1 VAPVVQRPTLFSVA
15 TRSPTAL
22 ADLGTN
28 YEFMV
33 ITVTDELSTSN
44 VINTARVQQ
53 QLVTAPSAP
62 STVSAQP
69 VDRDMFIAW
78 GSSVFDGGA
87 NIIDYTVF
95 VNGVQV
101 AVTPVASS
109 TIFANWQYST
119 TYTVEVKARNEIG
132 FSAAKTFVLT
142 TPEDPTPPVVA
153 VTVSNE
159 IAEVVMRLPSMT
171 TFVPKIVQPGAVVMV
186 TGEKLDRIK
195 SIKIGSV
202 TVEFVLYGPNRLAFK
217 VPMNT
222 VAGVYSVEHFS
233 DFGRVVVQDALTVA
247 GSTVNEE
254 LPVTEPNKTESPVVD
269 PDDIDGDGRPTNND
283 DDIDG
288 DGTVNGE
295 DSDIDGDTID
305 NGRDPNTVVPND
317 PSEALPE
324 SGENTG
330 NEDSTDS
337 ETANPGNG
345 GGLIETNPLAAW
357 IIILII
363 GLAAAIGAGPAMAG
377 ARRKKREEELE
388 LK

>member
-1 VAPVVQRPTLFSVA
+1 
-15 TRSPTAL
+15 
-22 ADLGTN
+22 
-28 YEFMV
+28 
-33 ITVTDELSTSN
+33 
-44 VINTARVQQ
+44 
-53 QLVTAPSAP
+53 
-62 STVSAQP
+62 
-69 VDRDMFIAW
+69 
-78 GSSVFDGGA
+78 
-87 NIIDYTVF
+87 
-95 VNGVQV
+95 
-101 AVTPVASS
+101 
-109 TIFANWQYST
+109 
-119 TYTVEVKARNEIG
+119 
-132 FSAAKTFVLT
+132 
-142 TPEDPTPPVVA
+142 
-153 VTVSNE
+153 
-159 IAEVVMRLPSMT
+159 MRLPSMT

-247 GSTVNEE
+247 GSTVNED

-317 PSEALPE
+317 PSEALSE

-337 ETANPGNG
+337 ETANPVNG
-345 GGLIETNPLAAW
+345 GGLIESNPLAAW

-363 GLAAAIGAGPAMAG
+363 GLAAAIGAGPALAG